1 MYFEQ
6 YVKIKLLLE
15 VMTSEVLGNSRNNE
29 NGSFRRIIELY
40 FLMALLLGATMT
52 QSKSVLTL
60 GRFFNVLLPL

>member
-29 NGSFRRIIELY
+29 NGSFRRIIEFY

>member
-29 NGSFRRIIELY
+29 NGSFRRIIEFY
-40 FLMALLLGATMT
+40 FLMALLLGAPMT

>member
-1 MYFEQ
+1 MDFEQ

-29 NGSFRRIIELY
+29 NGSFRRIIEFY
-40 FLMALLLGATMT
+40 FLMALLLGTTMT